1 MHTCLTF
8 RSYRP
13 LFRLCLGLATFSTTA
28 CSSPQVAIDKPG
40 QELAPETGAEK
51 LANTPVKP
59 GDSPKSSSTPAPPVW
74 PKPSIGTAT
83 PSDVASP
90 PADAQK
96 MATGLSYKI
105 LKTADGAMATKDSK
119 VVVHYA
125 GWTTKGELFDSSVP
139 RGQPLNI
146 GLWQVIEGWRLGV
159 AGMKIGE
166 IRRLWI
172 PEALAYKGQPG
183 TPQGMLVFDVE
194 LLGIE

>member
-1 MHTCLTF
+1 MHSRFPARSHCLAIAG
-8 RSYRP
+8 
-13 LFRLCLGLATFSTTA
+13 LVLLG
-28 CSSPQVAIDKPG
+28 CSAPEVASDKPG
-40 QELAPETGAEK
+40 QELAPESDAEK
-51 LANTPVKP
+51 LANVPVRA
-59 GDSPKSSSTPAPPVW
+59 GDAPKVAAAPAAPVW

-83 PSDVASP
+83 PSDVSGP

-96 MATGLSYKI
+96 LATGLSFKI
-105 LKTADGAMATKDSK
+105 LKTAEGPMATRDSK

-146 GLWQVIEGWRLGV
+146 GLWQVIEGWRDGV
-159 AGMKIGE
+159 AGMKVGE
-166 IRRLWI
+166 VRRLWI